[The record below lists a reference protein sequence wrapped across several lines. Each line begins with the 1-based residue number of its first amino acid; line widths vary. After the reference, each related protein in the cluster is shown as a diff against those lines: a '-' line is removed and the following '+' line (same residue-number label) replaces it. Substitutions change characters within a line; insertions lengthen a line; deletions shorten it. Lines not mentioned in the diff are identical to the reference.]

1 MIPQHTGMSSDTVA
15 SEQHKIAGS
24 GKVDHGRRFAI
35 SSLSARS
42 QVTVSIL
49 IYSLFARGRRSLVD
63 HEGTVA
69 GTARISESSLNAR
82 Q

>member
-1 MIPQHTGMSSDTVA
+1 LIPQHTGMSSDTVA

-69 GTARISESSLNAR
+69 GTARISESLNAR

>member
-1 MIPQHTGMSSDTVA
+1 MSSDTAA